1 MTGKKSSRI
10 TMEDV
15 ARVSGHSIS
24 TVDRVLNGRANVR
37 SDTAQHI
44 REAAEALGYFAAG
57 VIRERMRDVRPRRTL
72 GFLLQRPDAAFYKG
86 LAEELERATRGAPD
100 LRGKAVVDYVKS
112 QSPELVAEHIRQM
125 GERVDALAVVVAD
138 HPLVTEA
145 IDQLKARGV
154 PVFALI
160 SDLSAAQRA
169 GYAGM
174 DNRKLGRTAAWFLT
188 ELAQTPGKIVM
199 YVGSP
204 RFQCQELSEMSFRSY
219 IREHAPEFE
228 LLETLTTLE
237 NEDYGEER
245 THNLFHQHPD
255 LCGFYMGGSGI
266 EGMMR
271 ALRTHKPTRRIIGL
285 GNELTSI
292 TRSAL
297 LGGQLHAVFSHPLP
311 LLCSGLVA
319 QMADVLACPEDD
331 KLRQTLV
338 PLEIHVP
345 QMV

>member
-1 MTGKKSSRI
+1 M
-10 TMEDV
+10 
-15 ARVSGHSIS
+15 ASGHSVS

-44 REAAEALGYFAAG
+44 REAAESLGYFAAG
-57 VIRERMRDVRPRRTL
+57 VIRERLRDVRPRRTL
-72 GFLLQRPDAAFYKG
+72 GFLLQRPDAVFYQG
-86 LAEELERATRGAPD
+86 LAAELDRATRQSTEV
-100 LRGKAVVDYVKS
+100 RGKAVVDYVKS
-112 QSPELVAEHIRQM
+112 QSPEQVAEHIRLL
-125 GERVDALAVVVAD
+125 GAKVDALAVVVAD

-145 IDQLKARGV
+145 ICDLKARGV

-160 SDLSAAQRA
+160 SDLSAEQRA

-174 DNRKLGRTAAWFLT
+174 DNRKLGRTAAWYLT
-188 ELAQTPGKIVM
+188 ELARAPGKVVM

-204 RFQCQELSEMSFRSY
+204 RFHCQELSEMSFRSY
-219 IREHAPEFE
+219 MREHAPAFE
-228 LLETLTTLE
+228 LLETITTLE
-237 NEDYGEER
+237 KEDYGEER
-245 THNLFHQHPD
+245 THDLFQQHPD
-255 LCGFYMGGSGI
+255 LCGFYVGGSGI
-266 EGMMR
+266 EGVMR
-271 ALRTHKPTRRIIGL
+271 ALRTQLKPDRRIIGVA
-285 GNELTSI
+285 NELTSI

-311 LLCSGLVA
+311 LLCAGLVA

-338 PLEIHVP
+338 PLEIHVG